1 MKDEMMRREIQEAVE
16 AGERALRSLQLAKE
30 RLDSARSWGIFDMLG
45 GGFFSD
51 MMKHSRMNDAASY
64 MEDAKRDLQ
73 KFQKELRDVHVP
85 TELRM
90 EISGFLTFADFFFDG
105 FIADYMVQTRIAD
118 AREQVN
124 SAISRVESLLM
135 DLERMNR

>member
-16 AGERALRSLQLAKE
+16 AGERALRSLRLAKE

-73 KFQKELRDVHVP
+73 KFQRELRDVHVP

-90 EISGFLTFADFFFDG
+90 EVSGFLTFADFFFDG
-105 FIADYMVQTRIAD
+105 FIADYMVQSRIAD

-135 DLERMNR
+135 DLEQMNR